1 MADRTIRIYGK
12 AWGDPSNPATISVNW
27 NGQTVYN
34 GAVDTATGQPDPL
47 VPFASM
53 IMLSTW
59 TISTDVV
66 GPVPFSI
73 AVTNGS
79 LALHC
84 FHGNYAGNVYN
95 SEIPPVVVVPSIDNF
110 QSLSGPTTAESDGKN
125 NIQIAGISYVR
136 TPKTE
141 QESTGSWTWLINP
154 GQTLTCDAVV
164 IAAKD
169 VPSPT

>member
-34 GAVDTATGQPDPL
+34 GVVDTADGSPDSR

-53 IMLSTW
+53 TMLYTW

-66 GPVPFSI
+66 GQVPFSI
-73 AVTNGS
+73 TVTNGS
-79 LALHC
+79 LAFNC
-84 FHGNYAGNVYN
+84 FHGNYMGNVYN
-95 SEIPPVVVVPSIDNF
+95 SEIPPVIVTPSIDNF
-110 QSLSGPTTAESDGKN
+110 QSLSGPSTPESDGKN
-125 NIQIAGISYVR
+125 NVEIAGISYVR
-136 TPKTE
+136 NPTDE
-141 QESTGSWTWLINP
+141 QESSGSWTWLINP
-154 GQTLTCDAVV
+154 GETLTCDAVV